1 MRTTGLQ
8 VSGVGFLLRRLELA
22 LVIGDPRMA
31 HDPLRSQRRAIAV
44 GVLLSLLIAGGA
56 VMLALLRPQ
65 PAVNETALAQD
76 EAGGLYVRL
85 GEAFHPVTNVASARL
100 VTRQPVQP
108 TRTTFQQIQKFPHGP
123 AIGVPAAP
131 ELTQGPSGTWMV
143 CDDGRVVVAPEARTF
158 KAGVLRAP
166 SGVWLVK
173 GTERAKVDGQT
184 ARLLGVTENKVSDQ
198 VIQQFD
204 RLPDITAVSLKT
216 NHPTGLPKPFD
227 RTGRLLEADGRVFLT
242 QHGGLL
248 ELTGLRRTYAE
259 AIIGTAPQV
268 TTLADILAQ
277 PSVQPGPR
285 TLGILPGESV
295 DFAPAGYLCAGQ
307 DGLSQP
313 VESFG
318 SLFDAP
324 TPRFTG
330 PRGTSVI
337 RTERG
342 LAVVSETGVR
352 YPVGSHAD
360 LQALGFRDP
369 VYVPWRVV
377 AGLPD
382 GGLLSEDNARAT
394 TAMIT
399 ASART
404 APNPTATR

>member
-1 MRTTGLQ
+1 
-8 VSGVGFLLRRLELA
+8 
-22 LVIGDPRMA
+22 
-31 HDPLRSQRRAIAV
+31 
-44 GVLLSLLIAGGA
+44 
-56 VMLALLRPQ
+56 
-65 PAVNETALAQD
+65 
-76 EAGGLYVRL
+76 
-85 GEAFHPVTNVASARL
+85 
-100 VTRQPVQP
+100 
-108 TRTTFQQIQKFPHGP
+108 
-123 AIGVPAAP
+123 
-131 ELTQGPSGTWMV
+131 MV

-259 AIIGTAPQV
+259 AIIGTAPQA

-277 PSVQPGPR
+277 PSVQPGRALWAFCRASPSTSRPLAIFVQVRMACRNPSRALVLYLTPHAPLHRPR
-285 TLGILPGESV
+285 HLGDPH
-295 DFAPAGYLCAGQ
+295 
-307 DGLSQP
+307 
-313 VESFG
+313 
-318 SLFDAP
+318 
-324 TPRFTG
+324 
-330 PRGTSVI
+330 GT
-337 RTERG
+337 G

-382 GGLLSEDNARAT
+382 GGLLSEVNARAT

-404 APNPTATR
+404 APTPRPPGNR